1 MKFYFSLFKK
11 ILAYLTSALL
21 ILPVISVYTKFN
33 KVRIIFVPDLPQGFL
48 AHSVDLFF
56 RKHQISNVNDNT
68 KTLLLAR
75 SIVYIDGY
83 PKSQLLL
90 MFKRLS
96 IGVDNVYMST
106 NSFMQYIMYKTKSVY
121 GHAVIFDKLTTNF
134 YEYEYISALPMA
146 SFTCSEI
153 SSARNQLKLFGIDV
167 VNDKIVSVFAR
178 DSDYK
183 NHIDKKEGLDYRNT
197 DINNFIPAIQ
207 YLVKKGY
214 KVVRVGSYSTKEV
227 QYTDKS
233 FFDYT
238 MSGKTNTLLD
248 IFLLYISKFVVGTS
262 SGAIDPAHLFNTPV
276 TYIDCTT
283 FYSLPFSNKFYDAY
297 IPKKIAS
304 IKTGEIVRFSSI
316 ISQIRPKK
324 NVRWAVDS
332 TYLREEF
339 GVEFISNT
347 ETEILEGVVE
357 TEERISSFQLKDHSN
372 SKSVELYYQ
381 FLDTIKTNDLCT
393 LPVLVWL
400 EKNIDLYSNLKSDT

>member
-106 NSFMQYIMYKTKSVY
+106 NSFMQYIMYKTKCVY

-283 FYSLPFSNKFYDAY
+283 FYSLPFSNKYYDSY
-297 IPKKIAS
+297 IPKKIVNS
-304 IKTGEIVRFSSI
+304 ETGRVVKFSSI
-316 ISQIRPKK
+316 VDKIKPKK
-324 NVRWAVDS
+324 DVRWAVDEE
-332 TYLREEF
+332 YLQDEF
-339 GVEFISNT
+339 GLRFIDNT
-347 ETEILEGVVE
+347 ENEILEGVIEIESRLLCNQFVDVE
-357 TEERISSFQLKDHSN
+357 N
-372 SKSVELYYQ
+372 SDIAKLYYQ
-381 FLDTIKTNDLCT
+381 YLDKNKSNSLRT
-393 LPVLVWL
+393 LPSLTWL
-400 EKNIDLYSNLKSDT
+400 EKNIDLYID

>member
-153 SSARNQLKLFGIDV
+153 SSARNQLKLF
-167 VNDKIVSVFAR
+167 S
-178 DSDYK
+178 
-183 NHIDKKEGLDYRNT
+183 
-197 DINNFIPAIQ
+197 
-207 YLVKKGY
+207 
-214 KVVRVGSYSTKEV
+214 
-227 QYTDKS
+227 
-233 FFDYT
+233 
-238 MSGKTNTLLD
+238 
-248 IFLLYISKFVVGTS
+248 
-262 SGAIDPAHLFNTPV
+262 
-276 TYIDCTT
+276 
-283 FYSLPFSNKFYDAY
+283 
-297 IPKKIAS
+297 
-304 IKTGEIVRFSSI
+304 
-316 ISQIRPKK
+316 
-324 NVRWAVDS
+324 
-332 TYLREEF
+332 
-339 GVEFISNT
+339 
-347 ETEILEGVVE
+347 
-357 TEERISSFQLKDHSN
+357 
-372 SKSVELYYQ
+372 
-381 FLDTIKTNDLCT
+381 
-393 LPVLVWL
+393 
-400 EKNIDLYSNLKSDT
+400 